1 MHPADPAQSDG
12 GHSLAL
18 CNAHHL
24 FFLVEKTKH
33 NIPPSEKF
41 FIFSI
46 ITKIPFYTKNGKI
59 VRNYLH
65 KICPDE

>member
-1 MHPADPAQSDG
+1 MRII
-12 GHSLAL
+12 
-18 CNAHHL
+18 C
-24 FFLVEKTKH
+24 FFWLKKTKH

-46 ITKIPFYTKNGKI
+46 ITKFPFYTKNGKI